1 MVSSGASKVSAVE
14 EFQERARKT
23 EATLVLLQFGSP
35 VCTRCPAFS
44 EKLAQLAEVHDFEWF
59 YCDAHDENDL
69 VEHFGITKLPAYV
82 ITKRGSHHP
91 VAAREAATPEEVHES
106 LKKFSTQ
113 NFRLDVEF

>member
-1 MVSSGASKVSAVE
+1 MAGGASKVSAVE
-14 EFQERARKT
+14 EFQEQARKT

-35 VCTRCPAFS
+35 TCTLCPAFS
-44 EKLAQLAEVHDFEWF
+44 EKLTQLAEVHDMEWL

-69 VEHFGITKLPAYV
+69 VEHFGITKLPAYA

-91 VAAREAATPEEVHES
+91 VEVKEAATPEEVHES

-113 NFRLDVEF
+113 NFRLDVDF